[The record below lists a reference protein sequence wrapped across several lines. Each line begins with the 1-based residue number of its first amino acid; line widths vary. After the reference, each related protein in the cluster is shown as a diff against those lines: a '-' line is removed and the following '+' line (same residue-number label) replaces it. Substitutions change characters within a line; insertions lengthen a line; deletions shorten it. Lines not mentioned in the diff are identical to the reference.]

1 MPIKPTPTERLVSV
15 LADALGV
22 QFTDEQAVNLEDA
35 FNDAVEARVEERE
48 RMERMSREGW

>member
-1 MPIKPTPTERLVSV
+1 MPDKMNPTERFLAV

-48 RMERMSREGW
+48 RVGRMSREDW